1 MIKNRLKEFRE
12 LHGISQEELSERSGL
27 SRTTISKI
35 ENNEEI
41 NVNIKT
47 VAKIAAVFD
56 VAPSEIFLL

>member
-12 LHGISQEELSERSGL
+12 LRGISQEELSERSGL

-56 VAPSEIFLL
+56 AAPSEIFLF